1 MSRKLVLSRLYY
13 QRGIALSFADW
24 RHKKKVKKM
33 TTTNKNTKNSELKQ
47 VYF

>member
-24 RHKKKVKKM
+24 RHKKKVKKNDN
-33 TTTNKNTKNSELKQ
+33 NKQK
-47 VYF
+47 Y